1 MVSRCANLSNGIH
14 GWRTISC
21 APEYIVFASLD
32 IQVYLTRAC
41 LMPICFYLLSL
52 NRLRLRVGTE
62 SVCGTAKAVSRWQ
75 NLFKHAKIVAQ
86 KYRPFTFVYEILKF
100 KAKKK
105 LCYQC
110 VVGRTPSF
118 QLIYRIPVSFHCSL
132 FPTA

>member
-1 MVSRCANLSNGIH
+1 MVSECANLSSGIH
-14 GWRTISC
+14 GWRSISC

-41 LMPICFYLLSL
+41 LMPLCFYLLSL

-86 KYRPFTFVYEILKF
+86 KYRPFSFVYEIF
-100 KAKKK
+100 RFEAKKK
-105 LCYQC
+105 IVLSLCC
-110 VVGRTPSF
+110 R
-118 QLIYRIPVSFHCSL
+118 HCTFSSISLPHPCEFLL